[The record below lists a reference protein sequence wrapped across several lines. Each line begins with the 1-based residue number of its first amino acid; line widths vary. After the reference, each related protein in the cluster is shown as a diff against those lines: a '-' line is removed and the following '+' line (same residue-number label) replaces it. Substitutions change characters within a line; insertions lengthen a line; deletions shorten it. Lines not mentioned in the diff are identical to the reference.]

1 MVDQGTDGAASMTG
15 IKNGLGELLRKENP
29 RLISL
34 SCTNHALQN
43 ACLNATK
50 QTIPK
55 KVSIKYR

>member
-1 MVDQGTDGAASMTG
+1 MTG

-50 QTIPK
+50 QTIPRE
-55 KVSIKYR
+55 VSIKSRLLK

>member
-1 MVDQGTDGAASMTG
+1 MKFQCTDGTATMTG
-15 IKNGLGELLRKENP
+15 VKNGLGILLRKENS

-50 QTIPK
+50 ITISK
-55 KVSIKYR
+55 QVSIK